1 MGAVGPNRGAGRS
14 ALGLE
19 AAGNWTA
26 DNITKRVKTVTAR
39 YIEEADGFGLQAFRH
54 VVASDHLKRHP
65 QDYMTVAQLLHEKFA
80 TVMKAYAHMKVDD
93 GLRTLHAGIA
103 QATQELEDIRADRKN
118 CFAAAAIRRA
128 QHLGDT

>member
-1 MGAVGPNRGAGRS
+1 
-14 ALGLE
+14 
-19 AAGNWTA
+19 
-26 DNITKRVKTVTAR
+26 
-39 YIEEADGFGLQAFRH
+39 
-54 VVASDHLKRHP
+54 
-65 QDYMTVAQLLHEKFA
+65 
-80 TVMKAYAHMKVDD
+80 MKVDD